1 MIAKRLSILSV
12 VVLFAVSIIAIFSSI
27 AGAHN
32 FKTGDNVTV
41 AASETIDNTLFTA
54 GKTIDIAGT
63 INGDVFCAGQNVTVS
78 ATVNGDVICAG
89 QTVRVSGEV
98 SGDIRIAAQTINVNG
113 VVEGNA
119 TIAGQTFTLESDSSI
134 AGDVTLGATDAVIN
148 GSIGRDVAVGG
159 ADIILNSSIGRNIKG
174 NIESIKL
181 NSEASVGG
189 FIEYESFNEI
199 TLAEGAEVSGD
210 ITRITPAEQDTSFA
224 FAWGWFLYVLIAS
237 FFAVTVLVLLFPG
250 VYRDVTNQAKNSLWK
265 SILIGAVASFVVP
278 VFLVLLLFTFVG
290 IPLAIVLG
298 LLWVVVA
305 SLSGSFTSFFV
316 GRKLLQDSKNAVAIM
331 LGGTAVMTILYFIPV
346 IGFFAV
352 ILSSW
357 FGIGMLTQ
365 ELMRRTPKPNYAP
378 EKPVKSA
385 KKSKK

>member
-1 MIAKRLSILSV
+1 MTKKLSIFSV
-12 VVLFAVSIIAIFSSI
+12 ITVLLIAIVAIFGSI

-32 FKTGDNVTV
+32 IKTGDNVSV

-89 QTVRVSGEV
+89 QTVRISGEV
-98 SGDIRIAAQTINVNG
+98 SGDVRIAAQTLNVNG
-113 VVEGNA
+113 EVDGNA
-119 TIAGQTFTLESDSSI
+119 TIAGQTFTLESDSTI

-159 ADIILNSSIGRNIKG
+159 ADIILNSSVGRNIKG
-174 NIESIKL
+174 NVENISL
-181 NSEASVGG
+181 SSDASVGG

-199 TLAEGAEVSGD
+199 AIADGADVSGE
-210 ITRITPAEQDTSFA
+210 ITRITPPDRDASFA

-237 FFAVTVLVLLFPG
+237 FFAVTVLVLLFPS
-250 VYRDVTNQAKNSLWK
+250 VYRDVTNQAKKSPWK
-265 SILIGAVASFVVP
+265 SVLIGAVVSFVAP
-278 VFLVLLLFTFVG
+278 IFLLLLLFSFVG

-298 LLWVVVA
+298 LLWLVVA
-305 SLSGSFTSFFV
+305 FLSGSFTSYFV

-357 FGIGMLTQ
+357 FGVGMLVQ
-365 ELMRRTPKPNYAP
+365 ELMRRTPKPDYAP
-378 EKPVKSA
+378 EKPVK
-385 KKSKK
+385 KKKKTKK